1 MGRVGWFDD
10 VFFFADMFDDFCIDV
25 SEYQDLL

>member
-10 VFFFADMFDDFCIDV
+10 VLFADMFDDFCINV